1 MAIKSYA
8 NKAAY
13 DAAVKPTI
21 ESQVSMLETTREIL
35 VDGVNVIT
43 TEPVPGDFVMLDE
56 SNHVR
61 YLKGGSW
68 IQKANIPSTWVH
80 VGYVV
85 SRKGRQVLVVDKT
98 GTDEKYAD
106 VVQFKLNDPT
116 LDGAEHTAS
125 IGVRVTGGTSA
136 GYGSDTTISYTYTAT
151 TLADVVTALN
161 AAIDAAKTSLGFT
174 NTLWAYMADAAGNK
188 VDAAAD
194 ATQIIV
200 QLDTWDDYRQYACSG
215 MTHITWGDMPA
226 SDVYWKNDGGWTNY
240 WGVMNRARTR
250 AWAVSN
256 GRVPSSM
263 EPVVKNGNDA
273 PVRPSCFEDPTATGY
288 EYCADIRAKFGTY
301 DNYLHYG
308 LGVMYPQKYGSFVLG
323 GGAALTSKYGP
334 LMAPTKAGSTKAKF
348 PAMNKAYV
356 LSYNNDLLKTGK
368 WFLPGCQEGCELM
381 NDETLAI
388 LEPSITK
395 MGTTAIN
402 NSTTRWF
409 AERYNVYSARL
420 FYGYYGYLNANGVN
434 SRIRAQ
440 AVTLLNI

>member
-1 MAIKSYA
+1 MAIKNFP

-13 DAAVKPTI
+13 DAAAKPTI
-21 ESQVSMLETTREIL
+21 ESQVSMIETAREII

-43 TEPVPGDFVMLDE
+43 AEPAAGDAVFLNEANAIV
-56 SNHVR
+56 
-61 YLKGGSW
+61 YIKGGSW
-68 IQKANIPSTWVH
+68 IQKANIPSAWTH

-85 SRKGRQVLVVDKT
+85 NRKGRQALIINKT

-136 GYGSDTTISYTYTAT
+136 GYGSNTTINYTYTAT
-151 TLADVVTALN
+151 TLAEVVTALN
-161 AAIDAAKTSLGFT
+161 SAIDAAKTSLGFT
-174 NTLWAYMADAAGNK
+174 NTLWAYMADADGNK
-188 VDAAAD
+188 VDDATN

-200 QLDTWDDYRQYACSG
+200 QLDTWDDYRQYTCSG

-273 PVRPSCFEDPTATGY
+273 PVKPSCFEDPTATGY
-288 EYCADIRAKFGTY
+288 EYCADLRAKFGTY

-308 LGVMYPQKYGSFVLG
+308 LGVMYPQKYGSFALP
-323 GGAALTSKYGP
+323 GGAALTAKYGP
-334 LMAPTKAGSTKAKF
+334 LTAPTKAGSIKAKF
-348 PAMNKAYV
+348 PAMNKAYI

-368 WFLPGCQEGCELM
+368 WFLPGCLEGCELM

-388 LEPSITK
+388 LAPSITK

-402 NSTTRWF
+402 NGTDRWF
-409 AERYNVYSARL
+409 AERYNVYGARV
-420 FYGYYGYLNANGVN
+420 FGGNSGSLNGTGVHY
-434 SRIRAQ
+434 RLRAQ
-440 AVTLLNI
+440 AVTLLDI